1 MRCGKSFTPEFFVSN
16 SLKIVKKKKTK
27 KEEETFESP
36 LMIPYFYVGQN
47 KCISVEDTLSIHYYI
62 LSHLTQ
68 KVSPSHQTDV
78 VMLR

>member
-47 KCISVEDTLSIHYYI
+47 K
-62 LSHLTQ
+62 
-68 KVSPSHQTDV
+68 
-78 VMLR
+78 